1 METIDA
7 FKHCVIINN
16 SAREISVAVFAKEVM
31 GRDVVDSHNEKL
43 GTISDLVIDKLSG
56 SVTQII
62 VVLEAN
68 LNPTM
73 LPWDFRDGRMT
84 IPIDDVS
91 RISTRIHL
99 RK

>member
-7 FKHCVIINN
+7 FKHCVIIKNL
-16 SAREISVAVFAKEVM
+16 AREISVAVFAKEVM

>member
-1 METIDA
+1 
-7 FKHCVIINN
+7 
-16 SAREISVAVFAKEVM
+16 M